1 MQTILQI
8 PSTLEVIKKCW
19 KNAEGELQTL
29 IKRKHPDL
37 DEEFITRLFY
47 GEFSFSVRGASKR
60 GDISKAFLNDLEQ
73 AFPNLGYIGQL
84 DVFEGLIAKV
94 SLHKKEVEKF
104 TGGDFGLTIIRPILQ
119 MSQSFSGQPVFTKD
133 EYPCGLLCQAK
144 IKRRNGK
151 WGKLTNKQ
159 KDVFPDR
166 MKYLGLLLY
175 SYLDEDRHKLNKF
188 EWQLCQDATPREVEI
203 WLKSDKFPNKKDSGE
218 IISLLGNGSIGTDN
232 REIIQNII
240 MSKTKPNL
248 SIRIFWPP
256 DKDPGKEILISLPQ
270 QVNQKQYVNIRQN

>member
-1 MQTILQI
+1 MHPILQI

-19 KNAEGELQTL
+19 KNAECELQTL
-29 IKRKHPDL
+29 IKEKHPDL
-37 DEEFITRLFY
+37 NEEFITRLFY
-47 GEFSFSVRGASKR
+47 GEFSFSVRGASKK

-84 DVFEGLIAKV
+84 DIFEGLIAEV
-94 SLHKKEVEKF
+94 SLHKREVEKI
-104 TGGDFGLTIIRPILQ
+104 TGGDFGLTIIRPIVQ
-119 MSQSFSGQPVFTKD
+119 ISQSCFGQAEFTKD

-144 IKRRNGK
+144 IRRRNGK
-151 WGKLTNKQ
+151 WGKLSKRQ

-166 MKYLGLLLY
+166 IKYLGLLLY
-175 SYLDEDRHKLNKF
+175 SYSDEDRHKLNKF
-188 EWQLCQDATPREVEI
+188 EWQLCQDATLKEVKE
-203 WLKSDKFPNKKDSGE
+203 WLKSERFPSKKASWE

-240 MSKTKPNL
+240 VPETKPNL

-256 DKDPGKEILISLPQ
+256 DKDPGKEVRISLPQ
-270 QVNQKQYVNIRQN
+270 VKQKQNIHIRRN